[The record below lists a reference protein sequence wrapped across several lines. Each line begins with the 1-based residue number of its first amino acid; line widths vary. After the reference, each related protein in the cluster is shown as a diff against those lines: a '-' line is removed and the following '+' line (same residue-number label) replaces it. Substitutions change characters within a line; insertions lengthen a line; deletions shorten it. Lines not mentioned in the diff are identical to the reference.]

1 MEFVSVQSSSVAGIA
16 WADGRLFVKYRDGS
30 VYSCEASEGDHRYLM
45 AAPSKGTHLALHFKA
60 RLKRDQAAV
69 YGETAVMK
77 WPEFPPSATQ
87 LNTHAADTCCSKPLI
102 KALHANE
109 LDGKDNW
116 DCPKCGVT
124 WKARMVDSV
133 KHWEPVAMFEVVPMP
148 KRR

>member
-1 MEFVSVQSSSVAGIA
+1 MEFVSVQSSTVNAIA
-16 WADGRLFVKYRDGS
+16 WEAGRLYVRYKDGT

-45 AAPSKGTHLALHFKA
+45 AAPSKGTHLTLHFKA

-69 YGETAVMK
+69 YKESAVMK
-77 WPEFPPSATQ
+77 WPEFPASATQ

-102 KALHANE
+102 KALHANA
-109 LDGKDNW
+109 LDGKDSW

-124 WKARMVDSV
+124 WKAQMVGDL